1 MKFVRNFALLAIL
14 SSTMCFADAVQGM
27 FNLNSSLNPIPS
39 VGTVSFVLQ
48 ADGTI
53 SASLTTSV
61 SGILGFGYDS
71 TATNLPESNF
81 SNPGSISN
89 TDGWGDA
96 FGNQRSGFA
105 ADSSQASYTFTIG
118 NPGDFTSVFNVLN
131 AGTSSVNFFLVD
143 ANDDQFGGQA
153 VPLVPGVPE
162 PGTLLLLATGGLGM
176 IGAVRRRLA

>member
-1 MKFVRNFALLAIL
+1 MKVMRNFALLAVL
-14 SSTMCFADAVQGM
+14 SSTMCFADAVQGT
-27 FNLNSSLNPIPS
+27 FNLDSSLNPIPS

-48 ADGTI
+48 GNGTI

-71 TATNLPESNF
+71 TAFNLPESNF

-89 TDGWGDA
+89 TEGWQGTA
-96 FGNQRSGFA
+96 FGGLDSGFA
-105 ADSSQASYTFTIG
+105 ADGSQSSYTFTIG
-118 NPGDFTSVFNVLN
+118 TPGEFSSVFNVLN
-131 AGTSSVNFFLVD
+131 AGSSTVNFFLFD
-143 ANDDQFGGQA
+143 SHDDQFGAQA
-153 VPLVPGVPE
+153 VVPGVPE